1 MTIREFARNM
11 FEGLRNIAVQMF
23 DTDTSPSHEGIDAFE
38 IVDDF
43 KPILIE
49 FDGRNSHVTKLKC
62 CDYFSID
69 MYTNEFIS
77 AYIPRHV
84 LEMKVRSKLLKMGFI
99 KMYYASLVM
108 QCPRKLRKNNT
119 GERMKM
125 MLSPIA
131 DALMDND
138 PKMLDLILTTDWNGL
153 SLEMYKSTEL
163 FTSLDEFFAYGYA
176 ETQWISAY
184 MSVEFGSLLEF
195 CNKNN
200 RIECIPI
207 LLEYKKNHLKL
218 KEEDMML

>member
-1 MTIREFARNM
+1 MKLREFARNM
-11 FEGLRNIAVQMF
+11 FEELRNIAVQMF
-23 DTDTSPSHEGIDAFE
+23 DTDTSPLHEGIDVFE

-49 FDGRNSHVTKLKC
+49 FDGRNNHVAKLKC
-62 CDYFSID
+62 GDYFSID
-69 MYTNEFIS
+69 MYTNESIF

-108 QCPRKLRKNNT
+108 QCSRKLRKNNT

-138 PKMLDLILTTDWNGL
+138 PRMLDLILTTDWNGL

-163 FTSLDEFFAYGYA
+163 FASLDEFFAYGYA

-184 MSVEFGSLLEF
+184 MSVEFEGLLDF

-200 RIECIPI
+200 HIECIPI